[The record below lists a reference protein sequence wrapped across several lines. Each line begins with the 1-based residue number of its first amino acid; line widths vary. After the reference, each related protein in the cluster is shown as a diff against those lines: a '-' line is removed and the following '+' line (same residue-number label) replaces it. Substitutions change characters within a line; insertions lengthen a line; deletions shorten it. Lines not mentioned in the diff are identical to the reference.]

1 MKKIDFWTPYIGNVG
16 TIKATIHSAEAI
28 KKYSKEDIEISLFK
42 IHSEWEN
49 YEDSIK
55 KTNLNIVNFNLK
67 KYFKNLPK
75 YGLMYRFTM
84 IIIMLYS
91 IPKLIK
97 YFNQEKPDIVI
108 AYLQGITPLI
118 ARKFSKYKPKIV
130 LSIQGLPDFLAKK
143 EVYNSYPFYKKI
155 ESKLRVWLWKK
166 IYLKA
171 NTIIALTQ
179 KTTDELNKI
188 LNTDKVIYIP
198 NPIVDE
204 EEIIIK
210 SKEKVEEQLFL
221 GNDYILGIGRL
232 SKQKDFATLI
242 KAFKLVNQYYKDLK
256 LIILG
261 EGELREELEK
271 LISDM
276 ELENKVILYGFVDNP
291 YKYLKNAKIFVL
303 SSLWEDQ
310 GHALVEATYL
320 KIPCVSTKCPS
331 GQEELLSYGKAGYLC
346 NVGDD
351 KEMADKILK
360 ALNNDNKNKGK
371 LAYENSLK
379 FTEKEFYS
387 RIIKCL

>member
-232 SKQKDFATLI
+232 SKQKDFATFILSYPI
-242 KAFKLVNQYYKDLK
+242 SSFIVFK
-256 LIILG
+256 
-261 EGELREELEK
+261 
-271 LISDM
+271 
-276 ELENKVILYGFVDNP
+276 
-291 YKYLKNAKIFVL
+291 
-303 SSLWEDQ
+303 SSL
-310 GHALVEATYL
+310 
-320 KIPCVSTKCPS
+320 
-331 GQEELLSYGKAGYLC
+331 
-346 NVGDD
+346 N
-351 KEMADKILK
+351 
-360 ALNNDNKNKGK
+360 
-371 LAYENSLK
+371 
-379 FTEKEFYS
+379 
-387 RIIKCL
+387 